1 MKVKVEI
8 IQTVEVNISKKNLA
22 PFEALI
28 REHTMRG
35 PASDK
40 DYDDAR
46 AIISSAVG
54 LPFYDDE
61 EKGNAKKTIVAVYD
75 LEDNPILEI

>member
-1 MKVKVEI
+1 MKVKVSI
-8 IQTVEVNISKKNLA
+8 LQTVEVNISKKNLA

-46 AIISSAVG
+46 AVITSAVG
-54 LPFYDDE
+54 LPFDDDE
-61 EKGNAKKTIVAVYD
+61 TKGDAKKTIIAVYD
-75 LEDNPILEI
+75 LEDNPIIEV